1 MAETFNRASAALTTS
16 FAQVY
21 AAPTNSGD
29 VSVVL
34 SVLVSNV
41 DTASASD
48 FTAAIY
54 SGGSAVAGGSVA
66 KEITVPQKASMEFVP
81 NKVILKAGESLQAK
95 ASTAGDLEVTISA
108 LEIT

>member
-41 DTASASD
+41 DTSSATDVSVS
-48 FTAAIY
+48 IY
-54 SGGSAVAGGSVA
+54 SGGSAVAGGTLA
-66 KEITVPQKASMEFVP
+66 KEITVPSKASMELIA
-81 NKVILKAGESLQAK
+81 NKLILKAGESLHAK
-95 ASTAGDLEVTISA
+95 ASAASDLEVTISA